1 MVLTVFNS
9 VAPLLQKGVELV
21 GQKAADK
28 QSGERLLFW
37 LVEEVRFNLDILAAW
52 KKEQKFELDGPRAY
66 RICQQLRIEVASCLL
81 SDATQSKLLMQAL
94 GTSKCTALQQLIPTK
109 DRGADSSAQDAI
121 LWIVRKVSVLQVLTA
136 PDASGRDLYPKEF
149 RFGVRVKNI
158 DTKFRELYKILTR

>member
-1 MVLTVFNS
+1 
-9 VAPLLQKGVELV
+9 
-21 GQKAADK
+21 
-28 QSGERLLFW
+28 
-37 LVEEVRFNLDILAAW
+37 
-52 KKEQKFELDGPRAY
+52 
-66 RICQQLRIEVASCLL
+66 
-81 SDATQSKLLMQAL
+81 
-94 GTSKCTALQQLIPTK
+94 LQQLIPTK